1 MLSQLPSKHKFN
13 DFLCYIRVDVPHA
26 PGKPETS
33 DVDRTEMTVTWTPP
47 DFNGGSEITG
57 YIIEKKEA
65 DKTRWVKVNKE
76 PITELTFHVKD
87 LNEGTEYEFRVYAIN
102 KAGTSKPS
110 EPSSPTKAKAPYG
123 KMLQ

>member
-1 MLSQLPSKHKFN
+1 
-13 DFLCYIRVDVPHA
+13 
-26 PGKPETS
+26 
-33 DVDRTEMTVTWTPP
+33 MTVTWTPP

-123 KMLQ
+123 KIL